1 MANNVDGTSKWL
13 HIGGIT
19 DAGERRMTLW
29 ADRIYLAGRVG
40 IGTTN
45 PQGALQVKSLTVLNE
60 GATAAGAWANFG
72 SNAFFDGNW
81 KRVDPAR
88 AGVNLHMNADGGGAE
103 FRFMRMEGNGQ
114 ARNIAQL
121 GTGASFIAEGNLG
134 IGTTNPASRL
144 HVAAGD
150 LRLDAGRTISAPGR
164 LHIAGD
170 ELLYVLN
177 RNGMIVGKEWGGNGN
192 LTVQGD
198 VLLAGRIGV
207 LGQPAAP
214 RTGGWAGGIHTW
226 DIEVEGSAWCR
237 NRWETGPRDLAENY
251 ESNADLEPGDV
262 VCFHPERDVVVL
274 STQPDDRLV
283 CGVISTQPGVLLNAD
298 REMGSERQFPV
309 TLCGRVPCKVVN
321 ESGPIRRGDLLTS
334 SSTPGHAMKAEPI
347 DLDGKA
353 VYLSGTIL
361 GKALES
367 FEAETGAIEIFVAP
381 S

>member
-1 MANNVDGTSKWL
+1 MPNATDGILLARDDGSPFAGLEVRADRLLLQGNVGIGTTNPAAKLDVRGQVRATTLTFTDAGGAVLQDNWIGMANNIDGTSKWL

-60 GATAAGAWANFG
+60 GGTTAGAWANLG
-72 SNAFFDGNW
+72 SNAFYDGTW
-81 KRVDPAR
+81 KRVDLTK
-88 AGVNLHMNADGGGAE
+88 AGVNLHMNADGAGAE
-103 FRFMRMEGNGQ
+103 FRFARMEGNGQ
-114 ARNIAQL
+114 ARAIAQL

-134 IGTTNPASRL
+134 IGTTNPAARL

-150 LRLDAGRTISAPGR
+150 IRLDAARTISAPGR

-207 LGQPAAP
+207 HGQPAAP
-214 RTGGWAGGIHTW
+214 RNTRWAGGIHTW

-237 NRWETGPRDLAENY
+237 NGWEAGPGTWPRITSRTLTWSLAT
-251 ESNADLEPGDV
+251 
-262 VCFHPERDVVVL
+262 L
-274 STQPDDRLV
+274 SAFIQS
-283 CGVISTQPGVLLNAD
+283 GMSWFSLLSRTTDWCA
-298 REMGSERQFPV
+298 
-309 TLCGRVPCKVVN
+309 
-321 ESGPIRRGDLLTS
+321 
-334 SSTPGHAMKAEPI
+334 A
-347 DLDGKA
+347 
-353 VYLSGTIL
+353 
-361 GKALES
+361 
-367 FEAETGAIEIFVAP
+367 
-381 S
+381 